1 MGTKSREVIYGGQ
14 VRAAKMNADR
24 ARKFAVE
31 AAREAD
37 RAEADAWSCRME
49 GFGGALAATVTG
61 LIVQTTGSFVPALVV
76 VRTDRRGVGG
86 FPLFVVDQPI
96 TAVDMDAM
104 SPSGGYSFEGRRDQ
118 YRRWFTNQRWG
129 GWWGEGI
136 FCADYSKKAGRDW
149 HHHSHALRHR
159 SMGQGDDRLPG

>member
-1 MGTKSREVIYGGQ
+1 MGSKSREVIYGGQ

-37 RAEADAWSCRME
+37 RAEADAWSC
-49 GFGGALAATVTG
+49 V
-61 LIVQTTGSFVPALVV
+61 ALVV

-96 TAVDMDAM
+96 TAVDMDMDAM
-104 SPSGGYSFEGRRDQ
+104 SPSGSYSFEGRRDQ
-118 YRRWFTNQRWG
+118 YRNDPPKLG
-129 GWWGEGI
+129 A
-136 FCADYSKKAGRDW
+136 CATVVYGPKVGRLVGR
-149 HHHSHALRHR
+149 LRHFLR
-159 SMGQGDDRLPG
+159 

>member
-1 MGTKSREVIYGGQ
+1 MVL
-14 VRAAKMNADR
+14 
-24 ARKFAVE
+24 
-31 AAREAD
+31 
-37 RAEADAWSCRME
+37 RME

-104 SPSGGYSFEGRRDQ
+104 SHPGV
-118 YRRWFTNQRWG
+118 TPL
-129 GWWGEGI
+129 
-136 FCADYSKKAGRDW
+136 KAG
-149 HHHSHALRHR
+149 ATNTE
-159 SMGQGDDRLPG
+159 MMP